1 MASVR
6 LLCRSVAAAS
16 VPSGDSSVP
25 LARGSGGK
33 QEIAIGRLF
42 RIGLP
47 IASDTLAEW
56 LRRRPAKPMGSP
68 RVGSNPTGVDLFKLV
83 NLGSIELCEMSV
95 FIFALHS
102 RDTSPMQS
110 SVAPVV

>member
-68 RVGSNPTGVDLFKLV
+68 RVGSNPTGVDLFEFVTLDSIKLR
-83 NLGSIELCEMSV
+83 EMIAFFS
-95 FIFALHS
+95 A
-102 RDTSPMQS
+102 M
-110 SVAPVV
+110 